1 MFSVAFSYP
10 FFLALNEDADRVSL
24 LIEIQI
30 VIMVIYPADQFSGA
44 KVRLL
49 FSCPTSLKK
58 KPPQCRYLR
67 RGSHTAEKPL
77 LNCHDR
83 IPF

>member
-1 MFSVAFSYP
+1 MFSVTFSYP

-58 KPPQCRYLR
+58 KAPEVPLPP
-67 RGSHTAEKPL
+67 
-77 LNCHDR
+77 
-83 IPF
+83 